1 MKRKIIMEDSAVR
14 AAIKTLKEAVMAVN
28 GDSEIVSF
36 LALIDVR
43 HADGRQGSLAVD
55 CNICPCPK
63 CLTRLRNEFF
73 DLMAGAL
80 QSTQNTPTRH

>member
-1 MKRKIIMEDSAVR
+1 MKRKTIMEDAGVR
-14 AAIKTLKEAVMAVN
+14 AAVDALKAAVMAVN

-43 HADGRQGSLAVD
+43 HADGRHGSLAVD

-63 CLTRLRNEFF
+63 CVTRLRNEFF

-80 QSTQNTPTRH
+80 QADQQAPTRH

>member
-1 MKRKIIMEDSAVR
+1 VKRKIIMQDSAVR
-14 AAIKTLKEAVMAVN
+14 AAIEVLKEAVMAVN

-43 HADGRQGSLAVD
+43 HADGRHSSLAVD

-63 CLTRLRNEFF
+63 CLTRLRNELF

-80 QSTQNTPTRH
+80 QADGQTPTRH